1 MKKIIVL
8 ILVAFTFFGCGED
21 IEFNTPS
28 FQGEKDGNLW
38 EAVTFRANVNGLG
51 VLSII
56 GTNNFETITL
66 EVNSTAIG
74 PHDVTETISSGSL
87 MDIDD
92 VLYSSNNVPDPSV
105 QLYPAAGVID
115 LKEVNIEGG
124 YVSGEFYFNAFNSSG
139 LTSVN
144 VNKGF
149 FHKVP
154 LIGVASSGPG
164 SITVPCATA
173 SAVVAATL
181 INYNGASPGDP
192 NFTDVCNAYKTA
204 LATQKSACGDTDGS
218 IQATIDGLT
227 CM

>member
-8 ILVAFTFFGCGED
+8 ILVTFTFFGCAED

-38 EAVTFRANVNGLG
+38 EAVTYKANVNSLG
-51 VLSII
+51 ELTIVASD
-56 GTNNFETITL
+56 NFETITL
-66 EVNSTAIG
+66 EVNSLTLGA
-74 PHDVTETISSGSL
+74 HDVTEAVSSGSIV
-87 MDIDD
+87 DIDE
-92 VLYSSNNVPDPSV
+92 VLYSSNNFPDPSV

-115 LKEVNIEGG
+115 LKEVSVEGG

-144 VNKGF
+144 INKGF

-154 LIGVASSGPG
+154 LVGVAIGSGG
-164 SITVPCATA
+164 IDVPCATA

-181 INYNGASPGDP
+181 INYNSVSPGDA
-192 NFTDVCNAYKTA
+192 NFVDVCNAYKTA
-204 LATQKSACGDTDGS
+204 LTTQKTACGDDDGS
-218 IQATIDGLT
+218 IQASIDGLS
-227 CM
+227 CI